1 MGFYGRGVS
10 MRCHEHSSPLDLV
23 HGIQNSCNAYFCN
36 VFLRIIEN
44 PKYKDAEQAYN
55 RWREYATS
63 FGFGSRLNS
72 DFNNELKGFI
82 APVSYYDKYYGSHH
96 WNAVTINSLSIG
108 QGEVLLT
115 PLQMANMTA
124 AIANRGYF
132 ITPHVVKHIEGI
144 DTIENRF
151 TQKHIIPIDT
161 ENFGIVVRG
170 MELAVNGGA
179 GRTAG
184 IAQLPNIVVCGK
196 TGTAQNPHGQP
207 HSVFIAFAPKN
218 DPKIAILVFVEN
230 GNYGATYAA
239 PIASL
244 MIEKYLTDSI
254 APARK
259 WIEERMLNSNL
270 LNRQ

>member
-1 MGFYGRGVS
+1 
-10 MRCHEHSSPLDLV
+10 
-23 HGIQNSCNAYFCN
+23 
-36 VFLRIIEN
+36 
-44 PKYKDAEQAYN
+44 
-55 RWREYATS
+55 
-63 FGFGSRLNS
+63 
-72 DFNNELKGFI
+72 
-82 APVSYYDKYYGSHH
+82 
-96 WNAVTINSLSIG
+96 
-108 QGEVLLT
+108 
-115 PLQMANMTA
+115 MANMTA
-124 AIANRGYF
+124 AIANRGYY
-132 ITPHVVKHIEGI
+132 ITPHVIKQIEGI
-144 DTIENRF
+144 DTIDSRF
-151 TQKHIIPIDT
+151 TKKHVIPIDT

-254 APARK
+254 SPARK
-259 WIEERMLNSNL
+259 YIEERMLNSNL
-270 LNRQ
+270 LYNNDR